1 MFSQN
6 AVEFLYFSMILT
18 ASSGQLL
25 LHAAIT
31 YRLRLETGEWGDGWR
46 GGGGAAI
53 LCLSQTVTFWKIQP
67 DIYRYRYRYI
77 HIDIWISKGI
87 RTFSPI
93 ASSPQDG
100 SSQILLIRTVRP
112 T

>member
-46 GGGGAAI
+46 GGGG
-53 LCLSQTVTFWKIQP
+53 SDTVLIADSNLLENP
-67 DIYRYRYRYI
+67 ARY
-77 HIDIWISKGI
+77 
-87 RTFSPI
+87 
-93 ASSPQDG
+93 
-100 SSQILLIRTVRP
+100 V
-112 T
+112 